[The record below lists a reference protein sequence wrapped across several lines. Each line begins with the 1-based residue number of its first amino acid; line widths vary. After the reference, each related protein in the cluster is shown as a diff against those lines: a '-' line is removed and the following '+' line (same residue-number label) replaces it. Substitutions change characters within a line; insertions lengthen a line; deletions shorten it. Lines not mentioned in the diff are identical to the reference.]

1 MDYIEVKIAPCPYSD
16 DVADVLAALLAARG
30 FDSFEKRED
39 ELWAYCPEG
48 AFHESELETLLADFP
63 LPDVRCSYSVA
74 RVETKNWNETWEQEA
89 FVPIVLGDRCVIH
102 APADAGKVP
111 ACRFDITILPR
122 MSFGSG
128 HHETTSQLL
137 EEILELP
144 LAGKRVLDMGCG
156 TAVLGILAAKCGA
169 ASVRAIDID
178 DWVCEAAKENVVL
191 NAVPQVRVELGD
203 ASSLD
208 GGGDYDFI
216 FANINRNILLAD
228 MNRYAEHL
236 AVGGELLMS
245 GFYEEDIPA
254 IRDCAENLGLS
265 CRGHR
270 ERHHWV
276 VIRFSRGL

>member
-16 DVADVLAALLAARG
+16 DTADVLAALLAAQG
-30 FDSFEKRED
+30 FDSFEKRDE

-48 AFHESELETLLADFP
+48 LFCESELRSLLADLP
-63 LPDVRCSYSVA
+63 LPDVQCSY
-74 RVETKNWNETWEQEA
+74 RVERIETRNWNETWELEA
-89 FVPIVLGDRCVIH
+89 FAPIILGDRCVIH

-111 ACRFDITILPR
+111 GCRYDITILPR

-137 EEILELP
+137 EEILDLP
-144 LAGKRVLDMGCG
+144 LVGKRVLDMGCG

-169 ASVRAIDID
+169 ATVRAIDID
-178 DWVCEAAKENVVL
+178 DWVCDAARENVVL
-191 NAVPQVRVELGD
+191 NVVPQVSVELGD

-208 GGGDYDFI
+208 GAGDYDFI

-236 AVGGELLMS
+236 ATGGELLMS
-245 GFYEEDIPA
+245 GFYEDDIPA
-254 IRDCAENLGLS
+254 IRACAEGLGLTY
-265 CRGHR
+265 CGYR

-276 VIRFSRGL
+276 VIRFSRHS